1 MSSDPTAPPQPT
13 LGTRAITV
21 LENGAVTVFRFA
33 TPIMHLVG
41 GVFVAYLIFGSILIF
56 VGEWS
61 PPFPFLAVGSD
72 PYFTVL
78 STLTGCIVCL
88 VTGSLIL
95 LAFIDEKNAAQSIST
110 LIAFIGFGFGAGV
123 IRMTY
128 LTTFRL
134 LMALL

>member
-1 MSSDPTAPPQPT
+1 
-13 LGTRAITV
+13 
-21 LENGAVTVFRFA
+21 
-33 TPIMHLVG
+33 MHLVG

>member
-33 TPIMHLVG
+33 TPAMYLTGALFVGYLVFGYILISVG
-41 GVFVAYLIFGSILIF
+41 G
-56 VGEWS
+56 WS
-61 PPFPFLAVGSD
+61 PPFTFLAVRSD

-78 STLTGCIVCL
+78 STLTGFIVCL
-88 VTGSLIL
+88 VTGSLIIL
-95 LAFIDEKNAAQSIST
+95 SFINEENTAQSIST
-110 LIAFIGFGFGAGV
+110 LLAFIGFGFGAGA

-134 LMALL
+134 LINLL